1 MTIFFLCVQ
10 QRPLNLLVA
19 NGHSARVRH
28 RMLLLW
34 YYEDQLKTKYAQFI
48 SILQVRELYTVSVLA
63 FLGTKCLK
71 IVYSNTCII
80 LIEQCS
86 LL

>member
-1 MTIFFLCVQ
+1 MTISFICVQ

-34 YYEDQLKTKYAQFI
+34 YYEDQLKNKYAQFI
-48 SILQVRELYTVSVLA
+48 SILQVCGLYTINLQA
-63 FLGTKCLK
+63 FLETE
-71 IVYSNTCII
+71 V
-80 LIEQCS
+80 
-86 LL
+86 